1 MLQLINNDT
10 QRIESQKQVVEE
22 FREMDQKSVF
32 VMTRQLQFKNYH
44 EKPNQNEYTD
54 NWTIINYK

>member
-54 NWTIINYK
+54 N